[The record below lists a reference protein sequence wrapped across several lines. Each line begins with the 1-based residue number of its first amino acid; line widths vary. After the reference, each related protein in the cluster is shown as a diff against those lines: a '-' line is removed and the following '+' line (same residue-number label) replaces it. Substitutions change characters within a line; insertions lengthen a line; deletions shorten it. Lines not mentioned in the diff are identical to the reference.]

1 MVSKAWNQIKSL
13 DLIHIMHFGPLTDL
27 YGTPGAP
34 KRAHFGPKRPF
45 LGTLRSSESLGGQI
59 WSQLPLIGP
68 TQLVTWHP
76 HTLAWYRPSSGT
88 PWLPFAPL
96 GTPWFPHP
104 SVVTTMNMPWSTEL
118 FKWDWTIPEMVNIVT
133 DCGAN
138 LSGPV
143 TSDNTL
149 ATTSIWRCCRVSGSS
164 GSTSSGQVSDSQFTK
179 LTPLTLLKGSVV
191 YFTT

>member
-45 LGTLRSSESLGGQI
+45 LGPLRSAESLGGQI

-76 HTLAWYRPSSGT
+76 HTLAWYRPSSG
-88 PWLPFAPL
+88 PL
-96 GTPWFPHP
+96 GA
-104 SVVTTMNMPWSTEL
+104 L
-118 FKWDWTIPEMVNIVT
+118 K
-133 DCGAN
+133 
-138 LSGPV
+138 GPV
-143 TSDNTL
+143 LAQNVPFGAPEVPGKSENSLKSD
-149 ATTSIWRCCRVSGSS
+149 
-164 GSTSSGQVSDSQFTK
+164 
-179 LTPLTLLKGSVV
+179 LKR
-191 YFTT
+191 